1 MRYLL
6 AVVFALCAL
15 PAQAGSVH
23 CTTVLGETTCDNGL
37 MGTTIDWGEM
47 FPEGAPVS
55 ESHWN
60 DGTDC
65 TTIYGDTT
73 CTRIDIPAPRD

>member
-1 MRYLL
+1 MTEQIL
-6 AVVFALCAL
+6 AWHFVGDTLR
-15 PAQAGSVH
+15 
-23 CTTVLGETTCDNGL
+23 
-37 MGTTIDWGEM
+37 EM

-65 TTIYGDTT
+65 TTIYGETT